1 MLHKNAAQRLKLHF
15 KEKLKPAQRQWVMLG
30 GLCVVG
36 LGAIG
41 AVTMVGDAVDGK
53 QAKAQANKV
62 DAELLGVQADKPKGK
77 PEAILGSGEQV
88 RPADA
93 WVAQAGKEVEQL
105 KRDREDQRR
114 KLEAQERASKEM
126 MGRFEELQ
134 RRLSSREF
142 RGAAA
147 PAASAVAGAG
157 SASAAAS
164 VAERPAVAAARE
176 PKPPA
181 PQAAAKPAA
190 PTPPLSGLPPLPPPP
205 RPSAGAYNAGEP
217 LALGSAPAQASL
229 TRVSLSG
236 GAATGVAAGPAGAGT
251 AATGG
256 ASAEAGRSDM
266 GASGH
271 SLDNFLPVSF
281 TRAILL
287 GGLDAP
293 TGGQSQSNPH
303 PVLLRLEDNAMLPN
317 RFRGQVRECL
327 VIGAGYGDLSSERAY
342 IRTERLSCVRHDGTA
357 IEVKIKGSVFGED
370 GKVGVRGRLVSK
382 QGQVLANALIA
393 GVVGG
398 IGSGIQ
404 GRYTQN
410 SSSALGNV
418 STVDPN
424 HAMEAGMGQGVGK
437 ALDRLAQYYIS
448 LAEKMFPIVEVDAGR
463 VVDVVLTEGAVLDT
477 PLTSSRGG
485 GKTPTRGPALPAAPA
500 ARHYYTG
507 VQDDD

>member
-1 MLHKNAAQRLKLHF
+1 
-15 KEKLKPAQRQWVMLG
+15 
-30 GLCVVG
+30 
-36 LGAIG
+36 
-41 AVTMVGDAVDGK
+41 
-53 QAKAQANKV
+53 
-62 DAELLGVQADKPKGK
+62 
-77 PEAILGSGEQV
+77 
-88 RPADA
+88 
-93 WVAQAGKEVEQL
+93 
-105 KRDREDQRR
+105 
-114 KLEAQERASKEM
+114 
-126 MGRFEELQ
+126 
-134 RRLSSREF
+134 
-142 RGAAA
+142 
-147 PAASAVAGAG
+147 
-157 SASAAAS
+157 
-164 VAERPAVAAARE
+164 
-176 PKPPA
+176 
-181 PQAAAKPAA
+181 
-190 PTPPLSGLPPLPPPP
+190 
-205 RPSAGAYNAGEP
+205 
-217 LALGSAPAQASL
+217 
-229 TRVSLSG
+229 
-236 GAATGVAAGPAGAGT
+236 
-251 AATGG
+251 
-256 ASAEAGRSDM
+256 M

-281 TRAILL
+281 TRAVLL